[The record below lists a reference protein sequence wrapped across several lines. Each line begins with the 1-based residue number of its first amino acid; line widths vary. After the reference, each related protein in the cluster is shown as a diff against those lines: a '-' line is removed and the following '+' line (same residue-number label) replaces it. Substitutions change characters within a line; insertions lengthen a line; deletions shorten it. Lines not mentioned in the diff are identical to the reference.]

1 MFSKTDF
8 PVFSFNINI
17 GDVVYPDHK
26 LNYGTK
32 DNSEISFKIGQL
44 GWGWET
50 EQEYEIDNQPRAVQ
64 GLALSMLVHWKNK

>member
-1 MFSKTDF
+1 MC
-8 PVFSFNINI
+8 
-17 GDVVYPDHK
+17 PDYK

-50 EQEYEIDNQPRAVQ
+50 EQECEIDNQPRAVQ